1 MKYKANTLKHL
12 FVAFFLMGVGA
23 TMSVTAQR
31 EPYAGQDTT
40 VYGGKI
46 WRDTITLS
54 EIKPFENL
62 TKEGVDVLSA
72 DFTALISTGNAHSD
86 SIVARLETVLDYY
99 AKTMTNWRYY
109 AYLKSTDVT
118 NTTVANLHIQT
129 NELYQYT
136 KAKGLGTIG
145 AALSTKYQPVV
156 WNALGEELQKSF
168 LSAIQQTPT
177 QLALQTQ
184 ESELNARYN
193 AASAQKI
200 EVEIAGQ
207 TVTFSNLD
215 SLGLNSE
222 ARTEAYLALWQEKNR
237 IIGTIYLD
245 LVKVRRQI
253 AEASSVEYSN
263 FSEYM
268 YKETQG
274 RNYSPE
280 ELKAVHDFVQQYFTP
295 FYEELKGIR
304 SHENEF
310 EDALIAKSPED
321 MMQKLAGVMDNT
333 RDLNLSE
340 FKPAYDYMIKYG
352 LYDIAGGNTRE
363 KIGYCTNFVYYNA
376 PAIFINSNVHPGYNV
391 LFHEFGHYLDDYGK
405 TRENDLYVLP
415 NYDLLEVPSMSF
427 ESLALRSELSTFTDL
442 ATVSGI
448 EAVKV
453 ASIIIG
459 DVLHQTLFDAFE
471 QEVYTQTEL
480 SLEDLNNIY
489 KRLYGLFLGTEAA
502 NKTGLQYQWVY
513 MAHLFHSPNY
523 TISYTMSA
531 LPALNIWFKSKD
543 DFASAM
549 QTYRTLLNN
558 IQQGDYV
565 AAMDSAGMLT
575 PLDEQL
581 YIDLAGKVEDMLE
594 NSPYR
599 RTITATAGIGG
610 TIFPNGTIRAQQGQS
625 VKMMIQPDEGNTI
638 ASIVVDGDSIAIR
651 DSLYL
656 HTKYDRNI
664 AVTFRQVQTGIGDKT
679 ISEVQLY
686 PNPAADWVTLKT
698 PDAKAEYYTL
708 YNSFGQVLVSR
719 PIVSKETKID
729 ISGYPN
735 GIYVV
740 EVEERKIKLIV
751 NDR

>member
-1 MKYKANTLKHL
+1 
-12 FVAFFLMGVGA
+12 MGMA
-23 TMSVTAQR
+23 LSAIAQR
-31 EPYAGQDTT
+31 APYAGQDTT

-46 WRDTITLS
+46 WRDTIPQS

-72 DFTALISTGNAHSD
+72 DFTALCSSENANPD
-86 SIVARLETVLDYY
+86 SITARVENILDYY
-99 AKTMTNWRYY
+99 AKTETNLKYY
-109 AYLKSTDVT
+109 GYLNSTDVT
-118 NTTVANLHIQT
+118 NTSVANLVIQSIDLC
-129 NELYQYT
+129 NYA

-156 WNALGEELQKSF
+156 WNALGEELQNSF

-177 QLALQTQ
+177 QLALRSQ
-184 ESELNARYN
+184 ESQLLARYN
-193 AASAQKI
+193 AASVPKI
-200 EVEIAGQ
+200 EVDIVGQ
-207 TVTFSNLD
+207 TVSFSNLD
-215 SLGLNSE
+215 SLGLDSE

-237 IIGTIYLD
+237 ILGTIYLD
-245 LVKVRRQI
+245 LVNVRRQI

-263 FSEYM
+263 FLQYA
-268 YKETQG
+268 YKEGQG

-280 ELKAVHDFVQQYFTP
+280 ELKVVHNFVQQYFTP
-295 FYEELKGIR
+295 FYEELKGIH

-333 RDLNLSE
+333 RELNLSE

-376 PAIFINSNVHPGYNV
+376 SAIFLNFSIYPDYAD
-391 LFHEFGHYLDDYGK
+391 LFHEFGHYLDGYGK
-405 TRENDLYVLP
+405 TRENALYGTSNSDLT
-415 NYDLLEVPSMSF
+415 EVPSMSF
-427 ESLALRSELSTFTDL
+427 EGLALRSELSTFNDQ

-448 EAVKV
+448 EAIKV

-471 QEVYTQTEL
+471 QELYTQTEL
-480 SLEDLNNIY
+480 SLESLNTIY
-489 KRLYGLFLGTEAA
+489 KHLYGLFYGTEVA
-502 NKTGLQYQWVY
+502 NRNTGVEYKWVD
-513 MAHLFHSPNY
+513 MGHLFHHPNY

-543 DFASAM
+543 DFASAK

-558 IQQGDYV
+558 IQHADYQ

-610 TIFPNGTIRAQQGQS
+610 TIYPTGTIRAQEGQS
-625 VKMMIQPDEGNTI
+625 VKIKLKPDEGNTI
-638 ASIVVDGDSIAIR
+638 ASIVIDGDSIAIR

-664 AVTFRQVQTGIGDKT
+664 AVTFKQVQTGIGDKST
-679 ISEVQLY
+679 SEVQLY
-686 PNPAADWVTLKT
+686 PNPAADWVTIKT
-698 PDAKAEYYTL
+698 PDDKAEHYKL
-708 YNSFGQVLVSR
+708 YNSFGQVLLSR

-729 ISGYPN
+729 VSGYPN

>member
-1 MKYKANTLKHL
+1 MKHKANTPKTLL
-12 FVAFFLMGVGA
+12 VAFILTGMALSG
-23 TMSVTAQR
+23 MAQR
-31 EPYAGQDTT
+31 APYAGQDTT

-46 WRDTITLS
+46 WRDTIPLS

-62 TKEGVDVLSA
+62 TKEGVDVLCA
-72 DFTALISTGNAHSD
+72 DFTALCNSENANSD
-86 SIVARLETVLDYY
+86 SIIARIENILDYF
-99 AKTMTNWRYY
+99 AKVLTNTSYY
-109 AYLKSTDVT
+109 GYLKSTDVT
-118 NTTVANLHIQT
+118 NATVANLSIQSSGLL
-129 NELYQYT
+129 NYV

-145 AALSTKYQPVV
+145 AALYTKYQPVV
-156 WNALGEELQKSF
+156 WSALPEELQDSF
-168 LSAIQQTPT
+168 LSAIQQTPD
-177 QLALQTQ
+177 QLALRTR
-184 ESELNARYN
+184 ESEILAQYN
-193 AASAQKI
+193 AASVQEI

-207 TVTFSNLD
+207 TINFSNLD
-215 SLGLNSE
+215 SLELNSE
-222 ARTEAYLALWQEKNR
+222 TRQEAYLALWQEKNR

-263 FSEYM
+263 FLEYA
-268 YKETQG
+268 YKEDQG

-280 ELKAVHDFVQQYFTP
+280 ELKVVHRFVQQYFTP
-295 FYEELKGIR
+295 FYEELNGVL
-304 SHENEF
+304 SHESEF
-310 EDALIAKSPED
+310 EDALIAKSSED
-321 MMQKLAGVMDNT
+321 MVQKLAGVMDNT
-333 RDLNLSE
+333 RELNLSE
-340 FKPAYDYMIKYG
+340 FKPAYDYLTQYG

-376 PAIFINSNVHPGYNV
+376 PAIFINSDVHPSYNA
-391 LFHEFGHYLDDYGK
+391 LFHEFGHYLDDYGS
-405 TRENDLYVLP
+405 TRENALYGTSNSDLT
-415 NYDLLEVPSMSF
+415 EVPSMSF
-427 ESLALRSELSTFTDL
+427 ESLALRSELSTFTDV

-453 ASIIIG
+453 ASNIIG
-459 DVLHQTLFDAFE
+459 YVLHQTLFDAFE
-471 QEVYTQTEL
+471 QEVYAQTEL

-502 NKTGLQYQWVY
+502 NKTNLQYQWVY
-513 MAHLFHSPNY
+513 MSHLFHHANY

-531 LPALNIWFKSKD
+531 LPALNIWFESKD
-543 DFASAM
+543 DFASAK
-549 QTYRTLLNN
+549 QTYKTLLNN
-558 IQQGDYV
+558 IKQGDYAV
-565 AAMDSAGMLT
+565 AMDSAGMLT
-575 PLDEQL
+575 PLDEEL
-581 YIDLAGKVEDMLE
+581 YLKLADKVDDMLE

-610 TIFPNGTIRAQQGQS
+610 TIFPNGTIRAQEGQS
-625 VKMMIQPDEGNTI
+625 VKIKLKPDEGNTI

-679 ISEVQLY
+679 IPEVLLY
-686 PNPAADWVTLKT
+686 PNPATDWVTLKT
-698 PDAKAEYYTL
+698 PDGNAERYTL

-729 ISGYPN
+729 VSGYPN